1 VLPLE
6 ETCMRIGSGD
16 RTEKDWVR
24 SVLGK
29 SLVVDN
35 VEYEW
40 EGSDDKDVSR
50 RAAVGAGDLV
60 GGVLIVSELDRK
72 VSSLS
77 ERRKEIGGRYSP
89 CHPLR
94 DSELNQ

>member
-1 VLPLE
+1 
-6 ETCMRIGSGD
+6 
-16 RTEKDWVR
+16 
-24 SVLGK
+24 
-29 SLVVDN
+29 
-35 VEYEW
+35 VECEW

-50 RAAVGAGDLV
+50 REAVGAGDLV

-72 VSSLS
+72 VNSLLS

-94 DSELNQ
+94 DSEFNQ